1 MSYNRNRGNNQG
13 KWGGQNNYGGN
24 NMGSVNPWDSGSNMN
39 PGANV
44 LNSLVG
50 NAPDAVQQ
58 LLAASKILSNVL
70 APQQNL
76 LPNPQVSMMNQGGY
90 GGNRGMGNYNDRFN
104 RGGNQQRDNWC

>member
-1 MSYNRNRGNNQG
+1 MSYNRNRNNNQG
-13 KWGGQNNYGGN
+13 GNWKQNNYGN
-24 NMGSVNPWDSGSNMN
+24 NMGSVNPWDSGTGLNA
-39 PGANV
+39 GASV

-76 LPNPQVSMMNQGGY
+76 LQTPQVQTILFIYSLITY
-90 GGNRGMGNYNDRFN
+90 LS
-104 RGGNQQRDNWC
+104 